1 MNLKERL
8 AAQKAARAAKVAE
21 ADALIKAIEES
32 VDGKPTAEQSAQF
45 DAIELE
51 IGTLDA
57 DITAVEKM
65 VAAQTRMSLVPVTQT
80 DPVRTNTVP
89 PGSAVMRQPV
99 PLPKGTMFGRYALA
113 MVHANGDLNLALQIA
128 ERWKDSTPEVG
139 AFIAKAAVAAGVTT
153 VPAWAGALT
162 QPEVLGSEYI
172 ELLMPETVVG
182 QISGKKQIPFNVKIP
197 RMTGGVTA
205 QWVGEGLSKPVGAG
219 AFDMLTNPWAKLSII
234 TVMSEEVIRF
244 SNPDAAAVM
253 TQNMIDS
260 IALEYNN
267 QFLNGGA
274 PSPIKPGG
282 IFDGVVAVPS
292 TGGTVDQIT
301 ADVNALLGMIAA
313 TNAPLVSP
321 YWIMSHRTFGYLAS
335 LRVAMGTAAFPG
347 LSGNLVTPGSSVFF
361 GIPVLVSGQVPI
373 NLAPGTA
380 SYIGLVSGGHIFW
393 SQDPNVD
400 VVTSREASLQ
410 MDSAPATPPTPLTS
424 LFQQNLVAIRAE
436 QFVYWQRRFA
446 NPNAGF
452 GKITGVLY

>member
-8 AAQKAARAAKVAE
+8 AAQKAARVAKVAE
-21 ADALIKAIEES
+21 ADALIKAIEAQE
-32 VDGKPTAEQSAQF
+32 DGKPTPEQSTQF
-45 DAIELE
+45 AAIETE
-51 IGTLDA
+51 VAALDA
-57 DITAVEKM
+57 DITECEKM
-65 VAAQTRMSLVPVTQT
+65 VSAQARMSLQPVNNP
-80 DPVRTNTVP
+80 DPVRTNVVP
-89 PGSAVMRQPV
+89 QGTAVMRQAPM
-99 PLPKGTMFGRYALA
+99 PKGTAFGRFALA
-113 MVHANGDLNLALQIA
+113 MVHAKGDLRTALQIA
-128 ERWKDSTPEVG
+128 ERWRDSTPEVG
-139 AFIAKAAVAAGVTT
+139 AYIERAAVAAGVTT
-153 VPAWAGALT
+153 VPAWAGILT
-162 QPEVLGSEYI
+162 SPEVLGNEFI

-182 QISGKKQIPFNVKIP
+182 QITGKKQIPFNVKIP

-253 TQNMIDS
+253 TENMKDA

-274 PSPIKPGG
+274 ASPIKPGG
-282 IFDGVVAVPS
+282 IFDGVTAVPS
-292 TGGTVDQIT
+292 TGNTIDLIT
-301 ADVNALLGMIAA
+301 ADVNTLFGLISAL
-313 TNAPLVSP
+313 NAPLVSP
-321 YWIMSHRTFGYLAS
+321 YWVMSHRTFGYLAS
-335 LRVAMGTAAFPG
+335 LRTAMGTQAFPG
-347 LSGNLVTPGSSVFF
+347 ISGSSVAPGSSNWF

-380 SYIGLVSGGHIFW
+380 SYIGLLSGGNIFW
-393 SQDPNVD
+393 SQDPGVD

-436 QFVYWQRRFA
+436 QFIYWQRRYA
-446 NPNAGF
+446 APNAGF